1 MKCIDSKKISP
12 IKKDLQA
19 VAEFEVLVQVVVV
32 IKVRVH
38 NFFSLVGGGVVRR
51 N

>member
-19 VAEFEVLVQVVVV
+19 VAEFEVLFQVVVV
-32 IKVRVH
+32 VEVEVH
-38 NFFSLVGGGVVRR
+38 NFFCLVKA
-51 N
+51 